1 MPITIRITFL
11 RQVTR
16 SLWLHQIWVLSSDSL
31 CHSLKAFMTVIVTA
45 MLYQP
50 IQKAKSNY
58 VDICVCRQVSIAGSP
73 PSETSSLA
81 ITPHEENT
89 KDQINT
95 ENHAVKQG
103 VYFRLN
109 TKVLENSSK
118 QPDFACRE
126 IINSNWTGPI
136 IVGEVKGEDQKD
148 DKYIC
153 FVIGI
158 HIVALQVTFYIITL
172 VADGF
177 YVMMEICSIPL
188 PRDTTE
194 LRSYITNFD
203 DFLTVLQYSSK
214 L

>member
-1 MPITIRITFL
+1 MFPRN
-11 RQVTR
+11 
-16 SLWLHQIWVLSSDSL
+16 LSS
-31 CHSLKAFMTVIVTA
+31 HSKFNG
-45 MLYQP
+45 P
-50 IQKAKSNY
+50 NPRK
-58 VDICVCRQVSIAGSP
+58 CSI
-73 PSETSSLA
+73 L
-81 ITPHEENT
+81 
-89 KDQINT
+89 

-153 FVIGI
+153 LLDLIVIGI

-214 L
+214 CKVSNDKKKKKSMTVLGINAPEFDRIITFSWIV